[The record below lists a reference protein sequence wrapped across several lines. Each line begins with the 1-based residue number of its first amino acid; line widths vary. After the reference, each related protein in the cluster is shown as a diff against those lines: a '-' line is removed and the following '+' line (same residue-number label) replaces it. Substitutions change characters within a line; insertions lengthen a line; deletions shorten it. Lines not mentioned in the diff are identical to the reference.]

1 MVVGIG
7 KHCYYDFDMA
17 YSSSRL
23 EIQGYGDFDRV
34 VRTKIVPPKR
44 RSGLLHRPRLVDFLH
59 EHLNKKLILI
69 SAAPGYGKTSLL
81 VDFLQDTELPACW
94 YALDAS
100 DDDPCTFL
108 EHLVVS
114 VTEKFPQLNTGAL
127 SSLSVKQFAGYSAQT
142 VLRVLVNEI
151 QDKIPDYFVIV
162 LDDYQHADG
171 SPQIRELLT
180 WFLDHQPDNC
190 CIILSTR
197 NMPELPFFKIIA
209 RQEIAGLGSDD
220 LAFTPEEIQAYL
232 SQNHN
237 LSIPLEEAK
246 QLAIESEGWITGILL
261 STHTLWKG
269 LLRSM
274 IAAKGK
280 DAQVFGYLAKEVFAQ
295 QTDETQRFLKA
306 SSILKVMRPTFCDA
320 MLGIRNSAELLEWL
334 ENANLFVTRVPSPET
349 AYRYHALFQEF
360 LLAQFEG
367 VSFSERQVLHCSAAE
382 LFEQEEAWEEALN
395 HYLAANANPGAIR
408 VLHRIIE
415 PTFGAGRL
423 VTLARWI
430 DSLDQEAR
438 ASDALLLVMR
448 GRVFVET
455 GDLDRALALY
465 QRAREVY
472 LSANDLPSEAGVRVR
487 EAFAHRLQ
495 GDYVEAKNLCQEVIA
510 LDQEIPIHITSL
522 AEAYRILGECHH
534 LAGQLAE
541 AKRVFRRS
549 LQLYEKAGD
558 LYYTATLLQN
568 LGTTARRMGN
578 PLEAEGHYTRALK
591 ILELL
596 DNRLRIAE
604 IKNNIGVGYY
614 YQGEYEQALEILQQ
628 ALSDA
633 REVGH
638 VRIEALILASLGD
651 VSFDRGDLRET
662 QRLYEASL
670 SGARESRDS
679 FLEVYALIAL
689 TNLYRIDQ
697 AWEQAHSLLSEA
709 DRLCRAADSGYTRGL
724 IELCRGMLCCEE
736 NRSEEA
742 ISSLK
747 SAINLLRDAGGRREL
762 AKATLWYA
770 HALFRAGNKEEAFS
784 RLWAAIDMCRDL
796 AHSHLLVAD
805 GSRMLG
811 LLEEARSIGGA
822 DNEMFDDLLLRISQ
836 FTLESIHPQMVGRKV
851 TPPRLE
857 IRALGEGTV
866 SINGEPIPHTAWGGP
881 LVKELFFFL
890 LENQRARRE
899 VILDIF
905 WPEYSTAKAKSVFHA
920 TLYRMRRVLP
930 KGTVG
935 YDSSNEVYF
944 FDLPSDFWYDVAA
957 FKNLMDEVRH
967 GNGDLENLLR
977 QALGIYKGDYLI
989 GIYSDWC
996 LQKREALRRLYL
1008 DGLVQQASLFTKRG
1022 KLEESMDLYLQ
1033 VVKNE
1038 PFREDIH
1045 RELMRSLVLAGRQ
1058 AEAVQHY
1065 LKYAQFLYDE
1075 MNVKP
1080 TLETTLLYQSL
1091 LKKASEMM

>member
-1 MVVGIG
+1 
-7 KHCYYDFDMA
+7 MA
-17 YSSSRL
+17 
-23 EIQGYGDFDRV
+23 DFDRV
-34 VRTKIVPPKR
+34 VRTKIMPPKR

-81 VDFLQDTELPACW
+81 VDFLQDTELPVCW

-100 DDDPCTFL
+100 DDDPWTFL

-114 VTEKFPQLNTGAL
+114 VTEKFHQLNAGAL
-127 SSLSVKQFAGYSAQT
+127 TSFSGNQFAGHSAQT

-151 QDKIPDYFVIV
+151 QEKIPDYFVIV
-162 LDDYQHADG
+162 LDDYQYADG
-171 SPQIRELLT
+171 SPQIREMLT

-190 CIILSTR
+190 CLILSTR
-197 NMPELPFFKIIA
+197 NLPELPVFKVIA

-232 SQNHN
+232 SQIHK
-237 LSIPLEEAK
+237 LSIPLEDAK

-269 LLRSM
+269 LLRSL

-280 DAQVFGYLAKEVFAQ
+280 DAQVFGYLAQEVFAQ
-295 QTDETQRFLKA
+295 QPDEIQRFLKA
-306 SSILKVMRPTFCDA
+306 SSILKVMRPAFCDA
-320 MLGIRNSAELLEWL
+320 MLGIQNSADHLEWL
-334 ENANLFVTRVPSPET
+334 EDANLFVTRVQSPET

-360 LLAQFEG
+360 LLTQFEG
-367 VSFSERQVLHCSAAE
+367 DSLSEKQVLHSSAAR

-395 HYLAANANPGAIR
+395 HYLAAKANPGAIR

-415 PTFGAGRL
+415 PTIGAGRL

-430 DSLDQEAR
+430 DSLDQDALD
-438 ASDALLLVMR
+438 SDAPLLIMR
-448 GRVFVET
+448 GRVFAET

-472 LSANDLPSEAGVRVR
+472 LSANDLASEAGVRVR
-487 EAFAHRLQ
+487 VAFAHRLQ
-495 GDYVEAKNLCQEVIA
+495 GDYGEAKNLCQEVIA
-510 LDQEIPIHITSL
+510 LDREIPIHITSM

-541 AKRVFRRS
+541 AKRGFRRS
-549 LQLYEKAGD
+549 LQLYEEAGD
-558 LYYTATLLQN
+558 LYSTATLLQN

-591 ILELL
+591 ILERL
-596 DNRLRIAE
+596 DNRWRIAE

-614 YQGEYEQALEILQQ
+614 YRGEYEQALDILQQ

-638 VRIEALILASLGD
+638 VRTEALILASLGD
-651 VSFDRGDLRET
+651 VSFDKGDLREA

-670 SGARESRDS
+670 AGARESRDS

-689 TNLYRIDQ
+689 TNLYRLDQ
-697 AWEQAHSLLSEA
+697 AWEQAHSLLKEA
-709 DRLCRAADSGYTRGL
+709 DRLSRAADSGYARGL
-724 IELCRGMLCCEE
+724 VELCRGMLCSEE
-736 NRSEEA
+736 NRGEEA
-742 ISSLK
+742 ISALN
-747 SAINLLRDAGGRREL
+747 SAINLLHEAGGRREL
-762 AKATLWYA
+762 ARATLWYA
-770 HALFRAGNKEEAFS
+770 YALFRDGTKEEAFV
-784 RLWAAIDMCRDL
+784 RLSAAIEMCRNL

-811 LLEEARSIGGA
+811 LLKEARSGGGV
-822 DNEMFDDLLLRISQ
+822 DNEMLDDLLLRINQ
-836 FTLESIHPQMVGRKV
+836 FTLETIRPPGVISGREV

-866 SINGEPIPHTAWGGP
+866 SVNGEAIAHTAWGGP
-881 LVKELFFFL
+881 LVKELFFFV

-905 WPEYSTAKAKSVFHA
+905 WPQYSTAKAKSVFHA

-930 KGTVG
+930 KGTVV

-944 FDLPSDFWYDVAA
+944 FDIQSDFWYDVAA
-957 FKNLMDEVRH
+957 FNKLMNEVRL

-977 QALGIYKGDYLI
+977 QALEIYKGEYLI

-996 LQKREALRRLYL
+996 LQRREVLRRLYV
-1008 DGLVQQASLFTKRG
+1008 DGLLQQASLFTKRG
-1022 KLEESMDLYLQ
+1022 KLEESMDLYHE
-1033 VVKNE
+1033 VVKEE

-1058 AEAVQHY
+1058 AEAVHHY
-1065 LKYAQFLYDE
+1065 LKFVQFLDDE
-1075 MNVKP
+1075 MDVKP
-1080 TLETTLLYQSL
+1080 TVETVRLYQSIL
-1091 LKKASEMM
+1091 EKTGKMI

>member
-1 MVVGIG
+1 MV
-7 KHCYYDFDMA
+7 
-17 YSSSRL
+17 
-23 EIQGYGDFDRV
+23 EFDRV

-44 RSGLLHRPRLVDFLH
+44 RSGLLRRPRLVDFLH

-100 DDDPCTFL
+100 DDDPWTFL

-114 VTEKFPQLNTGAL
+114 VTEKFPQLKAGAL
-127 SSLSVKQFAGYSAQT
+127 SSLSSKQFVGHSAQT

-151 QDKIPDYFVIV
+151 QEKIPDYFIIV

-171 SPQIRELLT
+171 SPQIRELIT

-190 CIILSTR
+190 CIVLSTR
-197 NMPELPFFKIIA
+197 NMPELPFSKVIA

-237 LSIPLEEAK
+237 LNIPLEEAK

-269 LLRSM
+269 LLRSI

-280 DAQVFGYLAKEVFAQ
+280 DTQVFGYLAQEVFSDQ
-295 QTDETQRFLKA
+295 PDEIQRFLKA
-306 SSILKVMRPTFCDA
+306 SSILKVMRPAFCDA
-320 MLGIRNSAELLEWL
+320 MLGIQNSAELLEWL
-334 ENANLFVTRVPSPET
+334 EKANLFVTSVPSPET

-367 VSFSERQVLHCSAAE
+367 DSFSERQALHHRAAR
-382 LFEQEEAWEEALN
+382 LFEQEEAWEEALS
-395 HYLAANANPGAIR
+395 HYLTANANPEAIR
-408 VLHRIIE
+408 VLHRIID

-430 DSLDQEAR
+430 DSLDPDAF
-438 ASDALLLVMR
+438 ASDAQLLVMR
-448 GRVFVET
+448 GRIFVET
-455 GDLDRALALY
+455 GDLDRGLALY
-465 QRAREVY
+465 QRARELY

-495 GDYVEAKNLCQEVIA
+495 GDYVEAKTLCQNVIA
-510 LDQEIPIHITSL
+510 LNQEIPIHITSL
-522 AEAYRILGECHH
+522 AEASRILGECHH
-534 LAGQLAE
+534 LAGQLAK
-541 AKRVFRRS
+541 AKLVFRRS
-549 LQLYEKAGD
+549 LQLYEEAGD

-591 ILELL
+591 ILEGL
-596 DNRLRIAE
+596 DNRWRIAE

-614 YQGEYEQALEILQQ
+614 YRGEYEQALKILQQ

-638 VRIEALILASLGD
+638 VRTEALILASLGD
-651 VSFDRGDLRET
+651 VSFDRGDLR
-662 QRLYEASL
+662 QAQHLYEASL
-670 SGARESRDS
+670 AGARESRDS

-689 TNLYRIDQ
+689 TNLYRLDQ
-697 AWEQAHSLLSEA
+697 AWEQAHSLLYEA
-709 DRLCRAADSGYTRGL
+709 DRLSKAADSGYARGL
-724 IELCRGMLCCEE
+724 VELCRGMLCSEE
-736 NRSEEA
+736 NRTEEA

-747 SAINLLRDAGGRREL
+747 IAINLLRDAGGRREL
-762 AKATLWYA
+762 ARATLWHA
-770 HALFRAGNKEEAFS
+770 HALFRAGTKEAAFD

-796 AHSHLLVAD
+796 AQSHLLVAD

-811 LLEEARSIGGA
+811 LLEQARSVGGE
-822 DNEMFDDLLLRISQ
+822 DNEMLDDLLLRISQ
-836 FTLESIHPQMVGRKV
+836 FTLESIHRPGVMVGREV
-851 TPPRLE
+851 TPPRFE

-866 SINGEPIPHTAWGGP
+866 SVNGESIAHTAWGGP
-881 LVKELFFFL
+881 LVKQLFFFL

-905 WPEYSTAKAKSVFHA
+905 WPQYSTAKAKSVFHA

-944 FDLPSDFWYDVAA
+944 FDLQRDYWYDVAA
-957 FKNLMDEVRH
+957 FNNLMNEVRH

-989 GIYSDWC
+989 GIYSNWC

-1008 DGLVQQASLFTKRG
+1008 DGLVQQASLFTQRG
-1022 KLEESMDLYLQ
+1022 KLEESMDLYHQ
-1033 VVKNE
+1033 VVKHE
-1038 PFREDIH
+1038 PFREDVH

-1058 AEAVQHY
+1058 AEAIHHY
-1065 LKYAQFLYDE
+1065 RAYAQFLHDE
-1075 MNVKP
+1075 MDVKP
-1080 TLETTLLYQSL
+1080 TLETTRLYQSIL
-1091 LKKASEMM
+1091 EQADKMM